1 MNERPDTRDTESYLQ
16 SQEGVI
22 DASVWYQHG
31 ELMANLV
38 LHREAV
44 VDLRRL
50 MERCT
55 EDLGPSRAPRI
66 VRVMR
71 DDPRRGWHA
80 QSESSSASISSKS
93 SGAS

>member
-1 MNERPDTRDTESYLQ
+1 MNQRPDTRDTETYLQ
-16 SQEGVI
+16 TQEGVI

-50 MERCT
+50 MERCAR
-55 EDLGPSRAPRI
+55 DLGEARAPKI

-71 DDPRRGWHA
+71 EDPRRR
-80 QSESSSASISSKS
+80 
-93 SGAS
+93 